1 MLCLSIISG
10 QICKADHL
18 SSHRKDPSA
27 AVKQLPEW
35 IESERIEGQ
44 RRRAV
49 ERKERDKANERAQRA
64 PVLQK
69 GTPAESPAGGINVR
83 CAKCVRVS
91 SRSRAC

>member
-1 MLCLSIISG
+1 M
-10 QICKADHL
+10 
-18 SSHRKDPSA
+18 
-27 AVKQLPEW
+27 KQLPEW

-69 GTPAESPAGGINVR
+69 GTPAESPASGINVD
-83 CAKCVRVS
+83 VRNAFAYLLGRVLVEGM
-91 SRSRAC
+91 